1 MKRWYEKHT
10 VLSRNIDLMMDM
22 DEERR
27 DYLVRGIMNVIRRY
41 SPTLLD
47 DFVHD
52 FPLDIQRKRW
62 YDKDP
67 YLWLTFNGLQYG
79 SDKLISQVESY
90 LETER
95 GQLQHSGGATAR

>member
-1 MKRWYEKHT
+1 MKRWYERYT
-10 VLSRNIDLMMDM
+10 VLSRNMDLMMDM

-27 DYLVRGIMNVIRRY
+27 DYLVRGIMNIIRRD

-52 FPLDIQRKRW
+52 FPLDSQRRRW
-62 YDKDP
+62 YDKDA

-79 SDKLISQVESY
+79 SDQLISQVESY
-90 LETER
+90 LESER
-95 GQLQHSGGATAR
+95 AQP